1 MLTSHELFGFM
12 SPTLATGILEKAYES
27 DRDSYRATL
36 AAVAEAKKL
45 RPQFFER
52 MPRASRHGDMIAML
66 AKPRLELA
74 AATLLRYWLMKHKKD
89 MLIDFLD
96 ALGIAHKEGAVDDLP
111 KTMADDKLKAAV
123 DKLLSKYPP
132 EEVAV
137 YLNAFDSMNEIQWKN
152 LDEMLKEDSRLQF
165 GG

>member
-1 MLTSHELFGFM
+1 M
-12 SPTLATGILEKAYES
+12 SPALAAGILEKAYET
-27 DRDSYRATL
+27 DRDTYRATM
-36 AAVAEAKKL
+36 AAVADAKKL

-52 MPRASRHGDMIAML
+52 MPRATRHADMVAML

-74 AATLLRYWLMKHKKD
+74 AATLLRNWLMKHKKD

-111 KTMADDKLKAAV
+111 ATIADDKLKAAV
-123 DKLLSKYPP
+123 DKLLAKYPP

-137 YLNAFDSMNEIQWKN
+137 YLNAFDSMNEIQWTN
-152 LDEMLKEDSRLQF
+152 LDNMLKEDPRLQF